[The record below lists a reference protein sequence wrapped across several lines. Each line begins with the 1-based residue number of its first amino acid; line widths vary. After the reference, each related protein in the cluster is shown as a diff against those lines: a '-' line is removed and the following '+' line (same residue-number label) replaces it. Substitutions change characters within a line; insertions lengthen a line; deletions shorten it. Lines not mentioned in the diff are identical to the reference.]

1 MESVADIGLQ
11 QGMEQELNRV
21 EELLQTDSGVVLEQ
35 IGAKL
40 CDWERSVKSTRNY
53 TSALRIGDI
62 LEKLGQNWL
71 AYSWYQWID
80 SHEDVTGP
88 LKTTVMRAKGRVQIK
103 LGMYP
108 EALSVLKEVEAL
120 LIQEGKAN
128 THDYSYTAQNIAV
141 IHTRREEF
149 QPALEYAQIA
159 LKLFEEHED
168 RTRVIQAKS
177 LVGQCYHGLG
187 QFEQSYE
194 YLTRA
199 RDGLEECEDY
209 FTLARCWHNYAELMR
224 DWGRPEEALAAWR
237 MSHEM
242 KKKTGDHFGQ
252 VNTLLSMGEYMVSQ
266 QDLHSALQYT
276 TQSITLCHQHRLYDQ
291 EIKCLQLWSDI
302 LSALGRYAELEVC
315 ASRAK
320 CLVRNVSQQEE
331 VASLLQK
338 IAKDFQRIG
347 RNDLAEQISMNAIQI
362 LG

>member
-21 EELLQTDSGVVLEQ
+21 EELLQTDSNAVLEQ

-40 CDWERSVKSTRNY
+40 SGWERSVKSTRGY

-71 AYSWYQWID
+71 ALSWYQWID
-80 SHEDVTGP
+80 SQEDVEGP

-108 EALSVLKEVEAL
+108 EALAVLKEVEESLRRA
-120 LIQEGKAN
+120 EKAD
-128 THDYSYTAQNIAV
+128 TLDYAFTAQNIAV
-141 IHTRREEF
+141 IHTCREEF
-149 QPALEYAQIA
+149 QPALQYAKIA
-159 LKLFEEHED
+159 LERFEVHKD
-168 RTRVIQAKS
+168 RMRVIQAIS

-194 YLTRA
+194 FLTRA
-199 RDGLEECEDY
+199 RDGLEECGDY

-224 DWGRPEEALAAWR
+224 DWSRPEEALAAWR

-252 VNTLLSMGEYMVSQ
+252 VNTLLSMSEYMVSQ
-266 QDLHSALQYT
+266 QELHSALQYT
-276 TQSITLCHQHRLYDQ
+276 IQSITLCHQYRLYDL
-291 EIKCLQLWSDI
+291 EINCLKLWSDI

-320 CLVRNVSQQEE
+320 CLARSVSQQQE

-338 IAKDFQRIG
+338 IAEDFQRIG